1 VKNQKYWISALML
14 AFFTSCGN
22 TTQVKSATNATSLG
36 LPPGQT
42 AEDLSQI
49 DNSNLENN
57 APEVSLAAI
66 NGGSTASTR
75 GYFADPVAWPLVAV
89 HASTLPNGKVLT
101 FTSKDPEGNGV
112 NDYLI
117 NKNGSSA
124 DLWDPITDTH
134 TAVNNTTQE
143 LFCSGHTL
151 NGNGN
156 LIVSGGNNGVVP
168 NKSYSGAKT
177 AFSFNA
183 SNNAWTQLPNMADGR
198 WYPTATTLGNGEVLT
213 TSGINEAGEA
223 LNLIP
228 EVLSNNT
235 WRPLTNA
242 NLTNVIG
249 SAYPWM
255 HVAPNG
261 QVFNS
266 GPEDTLNYLSTD
278 AAGAWTNVSKRD
290 GLYRGSGT
298 SVMYDIGKLLV
309 LGGGTPAISSTY
321 TVDLNNNATVTASG
335 SMGVGR
341 SFLNASLLPDGS
353 IFVNGGNTDGNLNSD
368 ANSVYS
374 SEIWNPQTG
383 TFAVGASA
391 KTPRNY
397 HSTSLLLP
405 DGRVL
410 TTGSRLCGTGCS
422 LNHLDAEIYYPP
434 YLFNK
439 DGSGNLATRPS
450 ILAYSSVLNYN
461 SRFWIGMRNT
471 SNIKRVTLVRMGS
484 TTHAFNMDQRFIE
497 ASIENRYGQNWLL
510 LKTPQNANIAPPGYY
525 MLSVINTAGV
535 PSVSRI
541 VRVR

>member
-1 VKNQKYWISALML
+1 MSAALL
-14 AFFTSCGN
+14 ALFVSCGGTN
-22 TTQVKSATNATSLG
+22 PVKPALEGSDLG
-36 LPPGQT
+36 LPPGQNT
-42 AEDLSQI
+42 GDIERFDGT
-49 DNSNLENN
+49 NLEDKN
-57 APEVSLAAI
+57 PEVSLAAI
-66 NGGSTASTR
+66 NGGTNASGQ
-75 GYFADPVAWPLVAV
+75 GYFADPIAWPLVAV

-101 FTSKDPEGNGV
+101 FSSKDPEGNGV
-112 NDYLI
+112 NDYRI
-117 NKNGSSA
+117 NKDGSSA
-124 DLWDPITDTH
+124 DLWDPNSGSH
-134 TAVNNTTQE
+134 TPVNNTIQE

-156 LIVSGGNNGVVP
+156 LIVTGGNNGVVP

-177 AFSFNA
+177 ALSFDA
-183 SNNAWTQLPNMADGR
+183 GNNTWSQLPNMADGR
-198 WYPTATTLGNGEVLT
+198 WYPTATTLPNGEILT
-213 TSGINEAGEA
+213 TSGLNEAGDA

-228 EVLSNNT
+228 EVLSNNA
-235 WRPLTNA
+235 WRPLTGA
-242 NLTNVIG
+242 NLSGVIG

-266 GPEDTLNYLSTD
+266 GPEDSLNYLSTGE
-278 AAGAWTNVSKRD
+278 AGGWTSVGKRD

-298 SVMYDIGKLLV
+298 SVMYNVGKLLIV
-309 LGGGTPAISSTY
+309 GGGAPAISSTY
-321 TVDLNNNATVTASG
+321 TVDLNDNAKVTPSG
-335 SMGVGR
+335 SMTAGR

-368 ANSVYS
+368 TNSVYS

-383 TFAVGASA
+383 TFALAASA

-410 TTGSRLCGTGCS
+410 TTGSRLCGSGCS
-422 LNHLDAEIYYPP
+422 LNHLNAEIFYPP
-434 YLFNK
+434 YLFSK
-439 DGSGNLATRPS
+439 DGSGNLANRPS

-461 SRFWIGMRNT
+461 SRFLIGMRNN

-484 TTHAFNMDQRFIE
+484 TTHALNMDQRFME
-497 ASIENRYGQNWLL
+497 ASIDYRYNQNWLV
-510 LKTPQNANIAPPGYY
+510 LKTPLNANIAPPGYY